1 MNWFEAVD
9 GYCERIDASF
19 WSEPLNALTNIF
31 FLVAAVWVLRREGL
45 NSTAR
50 ILALILGMIG
60 VASFL
65 FHSFAQAWAGA
76 LDVLFILLFTLLYLF
91 SASKDFMGA
100 PRSIALIITLGYF
113 PFSIVVDWLT
123 LPLTFLGSTR
133 IYMPMLILIILFSL
147 LLYKRLPIVS
157 RGLAVG
163 AFILVISMLAR
174 ILDVPLCQKI
184 PLGTHFVW
192 HVLNAVMLAW
202 MIEVYRRHIISQN

>member
-9 GYCERIDASF
+9 GYCERIDTSF

-76 LDVLFILLFTLLYLF
+76 LDVLFILLFTLLYL
-91 SASKDFMGA
+91 
-100 PRSIALIITLGYF
+100 
-113 PFSIVVDWLT
+113 
-123 LPLTFLGSTR
+123 
-133 IYMPMLILIILFSL
+133 
-147 LLYKRLPIVS
+147 
-157 RGLAVG
+157 LAAEKNG
-163 AFILVISMLAR
+163 R
-174 ILDVPLCQKI
+174 
-184 PLGTHFVW
+184 
-192 HVLNAVMLAW
+192 
-202 MIEVYRRHIISQN
+202 

>member
-19 WSEPLNALTNIF
+19 WSEPLNAITNIF

-76 LDVLFILLFTLLYLF
+76 LDVLFILFFTLLYLF
-91 SASKDFMGA
+91 AASKDFIGA
-100 PRSIALIITLGYF
+100 PRNIALVITLGYF
-113 PFSIVVDWLT
+113 PFSIAVDSLT

-133 IYMPMLILIILFSL
+133 TVSYTHLT
-147 LLYKRLPIVS
+147 LPTK
-157 RGLAVG
+157 A
-163 AFILVISMLAR
+163 
-174 ILDVPLCQKI
+174 
-184 PLGTHFVW
+184 
-192 HVLNAVMLAW
+192 
-202 MIEVYRRHIISQN
+202 